1 MSVSSIVSRSY
12 RQPSAPHKAWHR
24 TSNTELIFARVKPPV
39 DEYTAA
45 NRALWDE
52 WTAIHEGSS
61 FYDLEGFK
69 RGGIRLSEYEREE
82 VGPVDDKDLL
92 HLQCHFGLDTLSWA
106 RLGARVTGADF
117 SEPAVEQARLLA
129 AETGLEAR
137 FVVSDVVDL
146 PDNLEG
152 DF

>member
-39 DEYTAA
+39 DEYTAS

-69 RGGIRLSEYEREE
+69 RGGIRLAPHEIDDI
-82 VGPVDDKDLL
+82 GPVDGRSLL
-92 HLQCHFGLDTLSWA
+92 HLQCHFGIDTLSWA
-106 RLGARVTGADF
+106 RLGARVTGVDF
-117 SEPAVEQARLLA
+117 SPRAIRVARGLAGGLGIPATFIE
-129 AETGLEAR
+129 
-137 FVVSDVVDL
+137 SD
-146 PDNLEG
+146 
-152 DF
+152 